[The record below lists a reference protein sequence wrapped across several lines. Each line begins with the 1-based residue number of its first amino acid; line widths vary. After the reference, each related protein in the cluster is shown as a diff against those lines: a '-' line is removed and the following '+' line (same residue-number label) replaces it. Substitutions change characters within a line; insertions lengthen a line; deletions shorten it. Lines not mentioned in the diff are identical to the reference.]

1 VRETPHG
8 SSFPGVRPFDCLKG
22 KTFVTSIVI
31 AMVIILG
38 LAAGVM
44 GMVAIGMRGRGR
56 DHAPWLAS
64 AMSRAARHLNGDG
77 EPPTRLVKH
86 FR

>member
-1 VRETPHG
+1 
-8 SSFPGVRPFDCLKG
+8 
-22 KTFVTSIVI
+22 VTSIVI

-38 LAAGVM
+38 VAAGIM
-44 GMVAIGMRGRGR
+44 GMVAIGMQGRGR

-64 AMSRAARHLNGDG
+64 TMSRAAQHLNGDG
-77 EPPTRLVKH
+77 QPPARLVKH